1 MIFTLFWESQEN
13 IKFNMSIYVAGTV
26 FGGLVG
32 RIFSGFIATTFSYEY
47 VFYSL
52 SVAILISI
60 LLIRKLDFNG
70 DANIIKPRIS
80 DVINI
85 LNKRYYLVSTKH

>member
-1 MIFTLFWESQEN
+1 MSILANIDNEN

-52 SVAILISI
+52 SVAILIYFI
-60 LLIRKLDFNG
+60 NKKIRF
-70 DANIIKPRIS
+70 
-80 DVINI
+80 
-85 LNKRYYLVSTKH
+85 